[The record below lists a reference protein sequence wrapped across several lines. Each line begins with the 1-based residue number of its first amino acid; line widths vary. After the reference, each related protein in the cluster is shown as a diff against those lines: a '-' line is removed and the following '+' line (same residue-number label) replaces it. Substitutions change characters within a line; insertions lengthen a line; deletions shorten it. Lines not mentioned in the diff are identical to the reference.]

1 VSEKQIVKV
10 VRSVRAAVDD
20 DGREVTAY
28 LLDNDGFQIEWLRPD
43 ADSSSNAVHAT
54 RVQLTPESF
63 AVTAQVLAGM
73 IRTLAEEAG
82 DDPVGDNHGFDP
94 GLNPDTEDAERYR
107 KWRDGACYRPA
118 EIAKSLAQ
126 CITPSDIDQAIDRL
140 N

>member
-1 VSEKQIVKV
+1 MSEKQVVKV
-10 VRSVRAAVDD
+10 VRAVRATVDD
-20 DGREVTAY
+20 DGREVIAY

-73 IRTLAEEAG
+73 IRTLAEDAG
-82 DDPVGDNHGFDP
+82 DEEDENHGLDP
-94 GLNPDTEDAERYR
+94 HNPDTEDAERFR
-107 KWRDGACYRPA
+107 KWRDAACYRPA
-118 EIAKSLAQ
+118 EVAKSLAQ